1 MVFFADD
8 KISVN
13 VKTIFF
19 LVLIAAALILLLKA
33 IDFFSSPFF
42 INRFSGK
49 STSAEE
55 REELIDVAL
64 RFSGVVSF
72 LFGTGTGNFG
82 YMIYHR
88 DVREYPHNI
97 VVELYVEN
105 GIISLIVLALM
116 YTSVIRNYRLIF
128 ESRKLRML
136 FALFIYFALNSMFS
150 GDLLGNEYF
159 FIFFMLFHF
168 EKLMMRKTEQ
178 LEMQLEQSGT
188 GI

>member
-1 MVFFADD
+1 M
-8 KISVN
+8 
-13 VKTIFF
+13 
-19 LVLIAAALILLLKA
+19 
-33 IDFFSSPFF
+33 
-42 INRFSGK
+42 
-49 STSAEE
+49 
-55 REELIDVAL
+55 
-64 RFSGVVSF
+64 
-72 LFGTGTGNFG
+72 
-82 YMIYHR
+82 
-88 DVREYPHNI
+88 
-97 VVELYVEN
+97 VELYVEN